1 MQTLYAFDVDA
12 IISQLGSDY
21 INNTGVNWKSSEI
34 GDELYENFE
43 TNLDA
48 DFAVDYVGVK
58 CYFKNNEPV
67 AWADD
72 ENGIGYK

>member
-21 INNTGVNWKSSEI
+21 INNTGVNWKSSDE
-34 GDELYENFE
+34 GEELYEQFE
-43 TNLDA
+43 ANLDA

-58 CYFKNNEPV
+58 CYFKNNEPI